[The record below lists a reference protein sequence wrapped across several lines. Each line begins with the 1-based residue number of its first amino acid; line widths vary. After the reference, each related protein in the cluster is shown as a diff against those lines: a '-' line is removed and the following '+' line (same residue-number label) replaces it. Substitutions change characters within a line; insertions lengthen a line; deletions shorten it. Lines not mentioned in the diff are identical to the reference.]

1 MSLLRL
7 QLSSSSLHPNHR
19 YRLTFVHT
27 PTPTVTLLSKPSPKR
42 SLHLRCSLTPQQ
54 PHVQKSH
61 YQTLHALN
69 LIKPYVQSQ
78 WKTILLAW
86 TCSAV
91 SVYSLSRLVPKVGQ
105 FSSLLTNV
113 DPLRFTQEGL
123 LIGALVLARSLAI
136 YWQQALLWDA
146 ALNSIHKIRVYV
158 FGRVLARDL
167 GFFEGTGGVSSGDV
181 AYRITAEASD
191 VSDTTYSLL
200 NTVVPSTLQL
210 VAMATQMVIISP
222 ALSLVSVLVVP
233 CVAFVIA
240 YLGEKL
246 RKVSKKANL
255 SMATLSAYLNEVLPS
270 ILFVKASNAELQ
282 ECYRFQKFA
291 NVDLTERL
299 KKKKMKALIPQ
310 VVQMIYFGSLSV
322 FLVGSQLMSGGSFDA
337 SNMVAFLASLALLID
352 PIQGLGK
359 AYNELKEGEPAI
371 ERLFGLARFKSQV
384 IEKPDAVDLK
394 TVAGDVKFC
403 DISFQY
409 GQNSSPILNGLNLH
423 IKPGETVALVGP
435 SGGGKTTLAKLIL
448 RLYNPSRGS
457 IYIDNHDISNIR
469 LGSLRSQVGLVSQDV
484 TLFSGTV
491 AENIGYRDLMNEID
505 MERVEH
511 AARVANAD
519 EFIRTLPLQYNTSI
533 GPRGSRLSG
542 GQKQRISIARAIY
555 DNCSILILDEATS
568 ALDSQS
574 ELLVRQAL
582 LRLMKDRTVLVIAH
596 KLETVMTAD
605 RIFLLVDGKLKEI
618 PASSLLSDNHESLIA
633 SGIVI

>member
-337 SNMVAFLASLALLID
+337 SNM
-352 PIQGLGK
+352 GLGK